1 MTKQP
6 NPISLDLAVFDVYVN
21 DVRMNAF
28 QVTYDEAYDLAM
40 ALTDRDFGTEVK
52 VTVRHTVPFNIGE

>member
-1 MTKQP
+1 MTNEP

-21 DVRMNAF
+21 NVRMNAY

-40 ALTDRDFGTEVK
+40 ALTDRDFGTEVQ
-52 VTVRHTVPFNIGE
+52 VTVRHTVPF